1 MIAIVVAILVVLCS
15 GVISYYYR
23 KGKTAADPGLG
34 LAPVSVT
41 SGAVR
46 AHGGDDLVRTSYRRG
61 VRLQPAGGETT
72 TSEGRQTR

>member
-1 MIAIVVAILVVLCS
+1 MAAIVVAVLVVLCS

-23 KGKTAADPGLG
+23 KYAAAADPGA
-34 LAPVSVT
+34 LAPVGVT

-46 AHGGDDLVRTSYRRG
+46 AHEGDYPLPTSYRRG

-72 TSEGRQTR
+72 TSEGRETR

>member
-1 MIAIVVAILVVLCS
+1 MLIVLCS

-23 KGKTAADPGLG
+23 KYAAAGDPGA

-46 AHGGDDLVRTSYRRG
+46 AHGGDYPVFTSYRHE
-61 VRLQPAGGETT
+61 VRLRPAGGETT
-72 TSEGRQTR
+72 TSEGRETR